1 MQQTLALWVRNN
13 NYDKKH
19 EFCFFGMLIEAE
31 LYKVKLFQRKTVYDI
46 LWGYKDPFLEFLVK
60 ATQGIHIPI
69 IDKNITCP
77 GQDGLTD
84 FVQLQVSDQKCYS
97 PLLLLLLKGCQ
108 KKTISRFK
116 ALESG
121 IELVQLAQCKWLPS
135 VSFDTHQK
143 DRDNN
148 LICANPLEVAKS
160 NSLLYKWSIFSWAN
174 FFCGN
179 MTTL

>member
-19 EFCFFGMLIEAE
+19 EFCFLGMLIEAE

-84 FVQLQVSDQKCYS
+84 IVQLQVSDQKYYS

-135 VSFDTHQK
+135 VSFDTRK
-143 DRDNN
+143 TEII
-148 LICANPLEVAKS
+148 ICANPSEVEKS
-160 NSLLYKWSIFSWAN
+160 NSFLYKWSIFSWAN

>member
-19 EFCFFGMLIEAE
+19 EFCFLGMLIEAE

-60 ATQGIHIPI
+60 ATQGIHIPLI
-69 IDKNITCP
+69 GNITCP

-84 FVQLQVSDQKCYS
+84 IVQLQVSDQKYYS

-108 KKTISRFK
+108 KKT
-116 ALESG
+116 
-121 IELVQLAQCKWLPS
+121 
-135 VSFDTHQK
+135 T
-143 DRDNN
+143 
-148 LICANPLEVAKS
+148 
-160 NSLLYKWSIFSWAN
+160 
-174 FFCGN
+174 
-179 MTTL
+179 

>member
-19 EFCFFGMLIEAE
+19 KLCFFGMQFEAGV
-31 LYKVKLFQRKTVYDI
+31 YKVKLFQRKTVYDI

-69 IDKNITCP
+69 IGNITCP

-84 FVQLQVSDQKCYS
+84 IVQLQVSDQKYYS

-135 VSFDTHQK
+135 VSFDTRK
-143 DRDNN
+143 TEII
-148 LICANPLEVAKS
+148 ICTNPSEVAKS